1 MSQLSNVYIALELLF
16 RKCVTLGVLR
26 FRRFCHAQADEFEAW
41 RTGSDFQPDRGS
53 SFRDSP
59 AKLFEQLLRLAAVVG
74 VGAPYADQIRVAQA
88 RADQKTRDE
97 YTFFLHMFGIYFKFG
112 SVEEQFQTVPCLKN
126 SFKQFHSQ
134 N

>member
-1 MSQLSNVYIALELLF
+1 M
-16 RKCVTLGVLR
+16 GVLH

-59 AKLFEQLLRLAAVVG
+59 AELFEQLLRLAAVVG

-97 YTFFLHMFGIYFKFG
+97 YTFFLHMFEIYFKFG

>member
-1 MSQLSNVYIALELLF
+1 M
-16 RKCVTLGVLR
+16 
-26 FRRFCHAQADEFEAW
+26 DEFEAW

-59 AKLFEQLLRLAAVVG
+59 AELFEQLLRLAAVVG

-88 RADQKTRDE
+88 RADQKTCDE
-97 YTFFLHMFGIYFKFG
+97 YTFPHMFEIYFKFG

-126 SFKQFHSQ
+126 SVSVSSNRFTQFHSQ